1 MLSDVFVSNAD
12 RLKIDVDVVT
22 KVFQHVCSRKAT
34 GPDGISVQL
43 VKVNQTLSQTVVTN
57 THAPQGC
64 VSSPILYI
72 LYTNDCTSSSTNNY
86 IIKFSDDSAILSLLH
101 AYSDISMYTSE
112 IESFVHWC
120 DNNHLKLN
128 VSKMQKMIFDA
139 KCIVAD
145 HLPVVV
151 HGEEIAQIGQH
162 KYPSVHLD
170 NKLSWN
176 VHVHSVCSKV
186 HQLLYFP

>member
-1 MLSDVFVSNAD
+1 M
-12 RLKIDVDVVT
+12 
-22 KVFQHVCSRKAT
+22 
-34 GPDGISVQL
+34 QL

-57 THAPQGC
+57 TGAPQVC
-64 VSSPILYI
+64 VISPMLSI

-86 IIKFSDDSAILSLLH
+86 IINSSDDSDMLSLLP
-101 AYSDISMYTSE
+101 ADSDISMYTSE

-128 VSKMQKMIFDA
+128 ISKTQEIIFYA
-139 KCIVAD
+139 NCIVAG
-145 HLPVVV
+145 HLPVVI
-151 HGEEIAQIGQH
+151 HGEEIAQIGQY
-162 KYPSVHLD
+162 KYIGVHLD

-186 HQLLYFP
+186 HQRLYFLRRLRAFGVDEKILAVFYRSIIESYCAMGLLLGLAICQFS

>member
-1 MLSDVFVSNAD
+1 M
-12 RLKIDVDVVT
+12 
-22 KVFQHVCSRKAT
+22 AT
-34 GPDGISVQL
+34 NIG
-43 VKVNQTLSQTVVTN
+43 
-57 THAPQGC
+57 APQGC
-64 VSSPILYI
+64 VSLPILYF

-101 AYSDISMYTSE
+101 ADSDISMYTSE

-128 VSKMQKMIFDA
+128 VSKTQEMIFDA

-145 HLPVVV
+145 HLPVVI
-151 HGEEIAQIGQH
+151 HGEEIAQICQY
-162 KYPSVHLD
+162 KYLGVHLD

-176 VHVHSVCSKV
+176 VHVHSACSKV
-186 HQLLYFP
+186 HQRWSWQLDHAYET